1 MPTKRL
7 ALIGCLSLLAA
18 CSPQATDST
27 ADAAPNAAPVE
38 PAVTAAPAVEAPAAV
53 EATAEA
59 EPSTDLT
66 SGDEELDKARAA
78 AGCPVPEDVY
88 DVDDVRIYCAMPT
101 DVQAFLA
108 RENTCQHFAGEEP
121 YDDERRRELE
131 EASAKYCEGREKIF
145 TGLVARH
152 RGDCAV
158 REALIGINSRYDLD
172 FDLDL
177 KPCGADP
184 S

>member
-1 MPTKRL
+1 M
-7 ALIGCLSLLAA
+7 
-18 CSPQATDST
+18 
-27 ADAAPNAAPVE
+27 
-38 PAVTAAPAVEAPAAV
+38 TAAPAVEAPAAV
-53 EATAEA
+53 EAIAEA
-59 EPSTDLT
+59 EPATEQP
-66 SGDEELDKARAA
+66 SGEEDLDKVRAA

-88 DVDDVRIYCAMPT
+88 DVDDVRIYCAMPA

-131 EASAKYCEGREKIF
+131 EASAKYCEGREKNF
-145 TGLVARH
+145 TDLVARH

-158 REALIGINSRYDLD
+158 RAALIGINGRYDLD

-177 KPCGADP
+177 KPCGG
-184 S
+184 

>member
-18 CSPQATDST
+18 CSPQAADNA
-27 ADAAPNAAPVE
+27 ADATPKATPAE
-38 PAVTAAPAVEAPAAV
+38 PAVTAPPAVEAPAAV

-59 EPSTDLT
+59 GPATDLT
-66 SGDEELDKARAA
+66 SGDEDLDKARAA
-78 AGCPVPEDVY
+78 AGCPVPGDVY
-88 DVDDVRIYCAMPT
+88 DVDDVRIYCAMPA

-145 TGLVARH
+145 TDLVARH

-158 REALIGINSRYDLD
+158 RAALIGINTRYDLD

-177 KPCGADP
+177 KPCGG
-184 S
+184 

>member
-1 MPTKRL
+1 MPTKHL

-18 CSPQATDST
+18 CSPQAADNA
-27 ADAAPNAAPVE
+27 ADATPAE

-53 EATAEA
+53 EAIAEA
-59 EPSTDLT
+59 EPATEQP
-66 SGDEELDKARAA
+66 SGEEDLDKVRAA

-88 DVDDVRIYCAMPT
+88 DVDDVRIYCAMPA

-108 RENTCQHFAGEEP
+108 RENTCRHFAGEEP

-131 EASAKYCEGREKIF
+131 EASAKYCEGREKNF
-145 TGLVARH
+145 TDLVVRH

-158 REALIGINSRYDLD
+158 RAALIGINGRYDLD

-177 KPCGADP
+177 KPCGG
-184 S
+184 